1 MKFELKET
9 PEQIEIVKALG
20 SKNKEVSA
28 AAAQALAS
36 TLGPVIQAIINQ
48 ASTAA
53 MVYKDI
59 PYNEDENPSYPLDLY
74 YGEDV
79 NYVQVWSQNI
89 AGGLPSS
96 QVEGA
101 RELKFTTYD
110 LHSAVHFLKSYA
122 RKSRLDVVSKALK
135 RMSQEILVKQ
145 ERNAWAVVLKGLGE
159 ASTKGLKHTIIS
171 DTQDIF
177 RPNDLSRLM
186 TRLKRITTSFANG
199 TPEPGDAFGL
209 TDLIVSPEIKE
220 QIRAFAWNPLNT
232 INGAANTAGNLGLPD
247 ATRQEIFNASG
258 LQEIFGVTIHELMEL
273 GFNAKYSQ
281 LFSAYAT
288 AGIAASAG
296 NFNPASDEL
305 LIGIDGTREAFLR
318 PVMRQSD
325 SGGTVLVQPDD
336 QFVSRSEKIGFW
348 SQIQEGRLLID
359 SRALVA
365 LIV

>member
-9 PEQIEIVKALG
+9 PEQIEIIKALG
-20 SKNKEVSA
+20 SKNVEVSRA
-28 AAAQALAS
+28 AGEALAS

-53 MVYKDI
+53 LIYKDI

-101 RELKFTTYD
+101 RELKFTTYN
-110 LHSAVHFLKSYA
+110 LSSAVHFLKSYA

-135 RMSQEILVKQ
+135 RLSQEILVKQ
-145 ERNAWAVVLKGLGE
+145 ERNAWAVALRALGE

-171 DTQDIF
+171 DIVDVF
-177 RPNDLSRLM
+177 GVNDLSRLM
-186 TRLKRITTSFANG
+186 TRMKRITTSFANG

-209 TDLIVSPEIKE
+209 TDLVVSPEIKE
-220 QIRAFAWNPLNT
+220 QIRAFAFQPMNT
-232 INGAANTAGNLGLPD
+232 RAGGGSTTGLIALPD
-247 ATRQEIFNASG
+247 ATRQQIFNSAG
-258 LQEIFGVTIHELMEL
+258 MTDIYGVTIHELMEL
-273 GFNAKYSQ
+273 GFNAKYNQ
-281 LFSAYAT
+281 LFSAYAQ
-288 AGIAASAG
+288 AGIGPSAA

-305 LIGIDGTREAFLR
+305 LLGYDLSREAFLR
-318 PVMRQSD
+318 PVMRQTD
-325 SGGTVLVQPDD
+325 GGGTVLVQPDD
-336 QFVSRSEKIGFW
+336 QFVSRSGKTGFYATLD
-348 SQIQEGRLLID
+348 EGRVCLD
-359 SRALVA
+359 SRSCVA